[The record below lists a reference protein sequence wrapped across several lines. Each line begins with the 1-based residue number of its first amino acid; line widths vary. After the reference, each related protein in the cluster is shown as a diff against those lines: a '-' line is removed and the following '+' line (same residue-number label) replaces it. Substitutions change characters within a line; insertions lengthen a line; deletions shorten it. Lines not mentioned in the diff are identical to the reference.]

1 MQFALKMRK
10 GAEPRGTAPLFVLQ
24 KALPWGENLFFE
36 EIGILLDEILIGI
49 GDIILVENRDNR
61 TYGLAS
67 SAFDAC
73 IRVNVVLI
81 FPFMNAIYRTGAY
94 AVCRLF
100 PDTGRSDD
108 KRHGLNLL

>member
-1 MQFALKMRK
+1 MRR
-10 GAEPRGTAPLFVLQ
+10 GAEPRGTAPCFREAERF
-24 KALPWGENLFFE
+24 ALKQEGNLFFE
-36 EIGILLDEILIGI
+36 EIGVLLDEALIGI

-61 TYGLAS
+61 AYGFAS

-81 FPFMNAIYRTGAY
+81 FPFMNAIHRACAY